1 MHRATSNPEK
11 SLGEGP
17 QDPRHTPDGLPTRVK
32 QSYSSFNCTG
42 REGKEV
48 PPAGALGLP
57 CGTWGFP
64 RIAEL
69 GTRKALEKVESWGP
83 LP

>member
-32 QSYSSFNCTG
+32 QSYSSFICTG

-48 PPAGALGLP
+48 PPAWGCHGGAIGALGLP
-57 CGTWGFP
+57 CGT
-64 RIAEL
+64 
-69 GTRKALEKVESWGP
+69 
-83 LP
+83 